1 MLFYNCYSTTMSL
14 DNMFVSMMEAK
25 VKVKMISFYYF

>member
-14 DNMFVSMMEAK
+14 DNMFVIIKVK
-25 VKVKMISFYYF
+25 VKVKMITFYYF